1 MFFLVNCHLILLL
14 QNINKKVLTL
24 CFNKTVV
31 ALKIQIIAKKNFQI
45 SFVNQ

>member
-1 MFFLVNCHLILLL
+1 MFFLVNSHLILL

-31 ALKIQIIAKKNFQI
+31 TLKIQIIAKENFQI
-45 SFVNQ
+45 SSVNQ